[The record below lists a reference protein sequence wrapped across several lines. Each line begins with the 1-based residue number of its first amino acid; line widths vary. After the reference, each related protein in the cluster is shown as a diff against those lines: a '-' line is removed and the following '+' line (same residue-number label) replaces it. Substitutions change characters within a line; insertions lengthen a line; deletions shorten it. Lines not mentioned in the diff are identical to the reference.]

1 MAQLDAMQPEPT
13 MWEVVRRLDE
23 LASGQKEIKESLDDK
38 YVRKDVY
45 EAEGETKEKISDNT
59 KQRLG
64 ILESRH
70 EWMIRLVASTFFMSS
85 ASLVVEYFRIRAH

>member
-64 ILESRH
+64 ILEYLLHVLSVLGRGVFQNSGA
-70 EWMIRLVASTFFMSS
+70 LDLSGV
-85 ASLVVEYFRIRAH
+85 